1 MRSYQASLW
10 RDMAR
15 EAMAVANRTKQPD
28 IQRQMLQMAARY
40 LAMAER
46 VDEWTAVD
54 QEKPE

>member
-1 MRSYQASLW
+1 
-10 RDMAR
+10 MAR